1 MSVIPLRKDQPP
13 PPEPLR
19 KRRVS
24 TMAGIEDHCDGPIEM
39 IAASD
44 GSIELLCR
52 KRTIRIEGKLLVDL
66 FFRREA
72 EVRETEFFAYW
83 SGPEFASEYGP
94 QGWHVRLCIRL
105 PSRFNDQGQELK
117 QYHRISMSMSSA
129 LYHGRKLKKVLRGL
143 GSGAV

>member
-72 EVRETEFFAYW
+72 EVSQHVHVVGTVSRQETEKGAA
-83 SGPEFASEYGP
+83 GVRVRRGLIVQEGDHYGP
-94 QGWHVRLCIRL
+94 A
-105 PSRFNDQGQELK
+105 E
-117 QYHRISMSMSSA
+117 HRE
-129 LYHGRKLKKVLRGL
+129 
-143 GSGAV
+143 